1 MKFLSPAVLLQGNG
15 QRAIETFSAT
25 DLRDCP
31 VARLQPWLGISVTE
45 FKRKVAEYRAS
56 NRPVVPGADATDT
69 GTPADTPAAAA
80 VATDDEQSEQQQ
92 ESALVTCSPDSTLG
106 EAIEAAASRHVHR
119 LWVVDEEGLLRGV
132 VSLTDILRAVR
143 DAALGE
149 DRELH
154 NIVS

>member
-1 MKFLSPAVLLQGNG
+1 MGKK
-15 QRAIETFSAT
+15 AIETFSAT

-31 VARLQPWLGISVTE
+31 VSRLQPWLEISVAE

-69 GTPADTPAAAA
+69 GVPLAADADTPASAAA
-80 VATDDEQSEQQQ
+80 AAPIATDEEQSNEPQAQ
-92 ESALVTCSPDSTLG
+92 LVTCSAESTLG
-106 EAIEAAASRHVHR
+106 EAIDAAATRHVHR

-154 NIVS
+154 SIVSS